1 LFKISGFAGVSLCRR
16 PSVSFSGASNGIKK
30 LLKGLNIHK
39 ATGPDAIPTI
49 FLHDY
54 VEELAPIMTF
64 IFQLSFDTG
73 NNIPDDWREANMV
86 ALFKKGDRHQPYR
99 RL

>member
-1 LFKISGFAGVSLCRR
+1 MLLLPLF
-16 PSVSFSGASNGIKK
+16 IKK

-54 VEELAPIMTF
+54 VEELAPIMTH
-64 IFQLSFDTG
+64 
-73 NNIPDDWREANMV
+73 IPTVIR
-86 ALFKKGDRHQPYR
+86 YR
-99 RL
+99 

>member
-1 LFKISGFAGVSLCRR
+1 MPNIQVN
-16 PSVSFSGASNGIKK
+16 SNGINK

-54 VEELAPIMTF
+54 VEELAPR
-64 IFQLSFDTG
+64 SF
-73 NNIPDDWREANMV
+73 
-86 ALFKKGDRHQPYR
+86 
-99 RL
+99 